1 MQIPYTSLFP
11 YTTLFRSP
19 AGRQSSRR
27 AHWAQRRRTWSMLM
41 AALAAGIAIT
51 PFSRRQSIARPGA
64 IRLGIDAENLHFDPS
79 KRKEVLTGLVSGMI
93 MIRVCFLSPVNI
105 KSPSNDFHLLSP
117 LPQTGRFGVRS
128 FMRSGN
134 YIWLRCSSG
143 QKQKR
148 GFAGQARQR
157 GGIGR
162 RL

>member
-79 KRKEVLTGLVSGMI
+79 KGKEE
-93 MIRVCFLSPVNI
+93 
-105 KSPSNDFHLLSP
+105 
-117 LPQTGRFGVRS
+117 
-128 FMRSGN
+128 
-134 YIWLRCSSG
+134 
-143 QKQKR
+143 
-148 GFAGQARQR
+148 
-157 GGIGR
+157 IGR
-162 RL
+162 ASCRERGKSGEGAE